1 MFTAVPVG
9 TQPRRAPVV
18 QEPALPAVDE
28 EVIVTAFAA
37 ASGSSEVLHLL
48 NVSPGRNRF
57 SR

>member
-37 ASGSSEVLHLL
+37 VSGSSEVSHLL
-48 NVSPGRNRF
+48 YAFTRRNRF
-57 SR
+57 SS

>member
-37 ASGSSEVLHLL
+37 VSGSSEVSHLL
-48 NVSPGRNRF
+48 YACTGRKRF
-57 SR
+57 PS